1 MSALGAAVNGIG
13 LSEEE
18 IRTME
23 LSEPTPHGLAT
34 EGSPHE
40 SYFSAYIDG
49 GTEVGV
55 WECTPG
61 RFPGTKEGINEMMH
75 LLSGRATILDEDGT
89 EHELGPGTMF
99 VLLDGWRGE
108 WQVHETVRKV
118 YAIWPTAKAQPVG

>member
-1 MSALGAAVNGIG
+1 MSPDLKAVVNGIG
-13 LSEEE
+13 LDDEQ

-23 LSEPTPHGLAT
+23 LSEPTAHPLAT
-34 EGSPHE
+34 EGDPHE

-49 GTEVGV
+49 QTEVGV

-61 RFPGTKEGINEMMH
+61 RFPGTMEGVNEMMH
-75 LLSGRATILDEDGT
+75 LLSGRATITDEDGT

-108 WQVHETVRKV
+108 WQVHETLRKV
-118 YAIWPTAKAQPVG
+118 YSIWPSR

>member
-34 EGSPHE
+34 EGDPHE

-75 LLSGRATILDEDGT
+75 LLSGRATIIDEDGT

-108 WQVHETVRKV
+108 WQVRETVRKV
-118 YAIWPTAKAQPVG
+118 YAIWPSARAQPVE